1 MKLEIEK
8 EKLMRLFSAA
18 NKATSPKSSLPAL
31 GNVLLK
37 AEGDKLSV
45 SGTNLDQEVVAT
57 EAAEVK
63 EEGSV
68 LIPGSRMRSLVGSMT
83 GPVKIKKV
91 RNDIEVSSEGFSAKL
106 KGLPVDEY
114 CAPSLDEQPTVF
126 NFSGERFSEAL
137 NSVVFAASA
146 DTTRHMLN
154 GVYFE
159 SDENGCRVVATDGRR
174 LSVCS
179 IEDEEHPKAGV
190 ILPTLAADLII
201 EAASSQEEV
210 EFLIADSYVLLV
222 TKTTQVFSKP
232 IAAEFP
238 DYRKVIPSPEDT
250 NRIATFDKVELSSAF
265 RRTALFSNPKSP
277 VTHLECLSGS
287 LTITSKAPEEGEANE
302 VVEGEGQSFST
313 AVQPQFMQ
321 QFLKTTKGE
330 SITVCVG
337 EPTAPLRVLSE
348 DTEYVV
354 MPMRK

>member
-8 EKLMRLFSAA
+8 EKLLRLFSVV
-18 NKATSPKSSLPAL
+18 NKATAPKSNLPAL
-31 GNVLLK
+31 GNVLLQ
-37 AEGDKLSV
+37 AERDKLSI
-45 SGTNLDQEVVAT
+45 SGTNLDQEVVSSAT
-57 EAAEVK
+57 AEVK

-68 LIPGSRMRSLVGSMT
+68 LIPGSRMRSLVGSMS

-106 KGLPVDEY
+106 KGLAVDEY
-114 CAPSLDEQPTVF
+114 CAPSLDEQSTVF

-137 NSVVFAASA
+137 NSVVFAASTDA
-146 DTTRHMLN
+146 TRHMLN
-154 GVYFE
+154 GVFFE
-159 SDENGCRVVATDGRR
+159 ADENGCRVVATDGRR

-179 IEDEEHPKAGV
+179 IEDGEHPKAGV

-210 EFLIADSYVLLV
+210 EFLVTDSYVLLV
-222 TKTTQVFSKP
+222 TKTTQVFSKT

-238 DYRKVIPSPEDT
+238 DYRKVMPSPEDT
-250 NRIATFDKVELSSAF
+250 DHIASFDKVELSSAF
-265 RRTALFSNPKSP
+265 RRTALFSNPKAP

>member
-8 EKLMRLFSAA
+8 EKLLRLFSVA
-18 NKATSPKSSLPAL
+18 NKATAPKSNLPAL

-37 AEGDKLSV
+37 AEGDNISV

-63 EEGSV
+63 EEGCV
-68 LIPGSRMRSLVGSMT
+68 LIPGPRMKNLVGSMT

-114 CAPSLDEQPTVF
+114 CGPALTGEPEVF

-146 DTTRHMLN
+146 DATRHMLN

-159 SDENGCRVVATDGRR
+159 ADENGCRVVATDGRR

-179 IEDEEHPKAGV
+179 IEDGEHPKAGV
-190 ILPTLAADLII
+190 ILPTLAADII
-201 EAASSQEEV
+201 SEAAGSQEEI
-210 EFLIADSYVLLV
+210 EFRVASSYVRLA
-222 TKTTQVFSKP
+222 TKTTQVFSKT

-238 DYRKVIPSPEDT
+238 DYRKVMPSPEDT
-250 NRIATFDKVELSSAF
+250 DHIASFDKGELSSAF

-277 VTHLECLSGS
+277 VTRLECVSGS

-313 AVQPQFMQ
+313 ALQPHYMQ

-330 SITVCVG
+330 SVTICVG
-337 EPTAPLRVLSE
+337 DSADPIRVLAE

-354 MPMRK
+354 MPVRK

>member
-8 EKLMRLFSAA
+8 EKLLRLFSVA
-18 NKATSPKSSLPAL
+18 NKATAPKSNLPAL

-63 EEGSV
+63 EEGCV
-68 LIPGSRMRSLVGSMT
+68 LIPGPRMKNLVGSMT

-114 CAPSLDEQPTVF
+114 CGPALTGEPEVF

-146 DTTRHMLN
+146 DATRHMLN

-159 SDENGCRVVATDGRR
+159 ADENGCRVVATDGRR

-179 IEDEEHPKAGV
+179 IEDGEHPKAGV
-190 ILPTLAADLII
+190 ILPTLAADII
-201 EAASSQEEV
+201 SEAAGSQEKI
-210 EFLIADSYVLLV
+210 EFHVASSYVRLV
-222 TKTTQVFSKP
+222 TKTTQVFSKT

-238 DYRKVIPSPEDT
+238 DYRKVMPSPEDT
-250 NRIATFDKVELSSAF
+250 DHIASFDKGELSSAF

-277 VTHLECLSGS
+277 VTRLECVSGS

-313 AVQPQFMQ
+313 ALQPHYMQ

-330 SITVCVG
+330 SVTICVG
-337 EPTAPLRVLSE
+337 DSADPIRVLSE

-354 MPMRK
+354 MPVRK

>member
-8 EKLMRLFSAA
+8 EKLMRLFSVA
-18 NKATSPKSSLPAL
+18 NKATAPKSNLPPL

-37 AEGDKLSV
+37 AEEGKISV

-57 EAAEVK
+57 ITAEVE
-63 EEGSV
+63 EEGCV
-68 LIPGSRMRSLVGSMT
+68 LIPGPRMRSLVGSMT

-146 DTTRHMLN
+146 DATRHMLN

-179 IEDEEHPKAGV
+179 IEDGEHPKAGV

-201 EAASSQEEV
+201 EAASSQEEI
-210 EFLIADSYVLLV
+210 EFHVASSHVLLK
-222 TKTTQVFSKP
+222 TNTTQVFSKT

-238 DYRKVIPSPEDT
+238 DYRKVMPSPEDT
-250 NRIATFDKVELSSAF
+250 DHIASFDKAELSSAF

-277 VTHLECLSGS
+277 VTRLECLSGS

-313 AVQPQFMQ
+313 ALQPHYMQ

-330 SITVCVG
+330 SVTICVG
-337 EPTAPLRVLSE
+337 DPADPIRVLSE

-354 MPMRK
+354 MPVRK